1 MTRAADTRA
10 WLKRLTLSLL
20 IAALVGALGYL
31 VTRAITTAYLFYQ
44 QQQFFQET
52 ASILQ
57 GGGVPALADSNLR
70 ELRLLV
76 EALNAQYNRLS
87 IQLGFAAAAISG
99 IGSFIWLERRAARK
113 ETDDPWEDDA
123 RNQHRSRVPKER
135 QT

>member
-76 EALNAQYNRLS
+76 EALNAEYNRLS
-87 IQLGFAAAAISG
+87 IQLGFAVAAIGG
-99 IGSFIWLERRAARK
+99 IGSFIWLERGAAG
-113 ETDDPWEDDA
+113 EEIDALWEDDA
-123 RNQHRSRVPKER
+123 SDQGLSRSPK
-135 QT
+135 